1 MVINTGKLGIDG
13 TVEAVKAAFGI
24 WKKKFDAVP

>member
-13 TVEAVKAAFGI
+13 AIEAVKAAFGV
-24 WKKKFDAVP
+24 WKKKFETAP